1 MSDDPEERLRNLR
14 DAIKD
19 VIEILEG
26 VKERARGFVV
36 KQVEAEKASAEAQV
50 KLQYLKAQLVKQA
63 NELAT
68 AEGRLAALRSDH
80 DQLYLSWQA
89 INTNLAVTAY
99 FRGLRDNWKRVTRQN
114 ATAQE
119 EASTQSTKT
128 LWPSTDPCR
137 FAASIRASRRGL

>member
-36 KQVEAEKASAEAQV
+36 KQVEAEKASARPQV
-50 KLQYLKAQLVKQA
+50 KLQYLKARLVKQA

-68 AEGRLAALRSDH
+68 AEGRLAALRSDQ
-80 DQLYLSWQA
+80 DQLYL
-89 INTNLAVTAY
+89 I
-99 FRGLRDNWKRVTRQN
+99 
-114 ATAQE
+114 
-119 EASTQSTKT
+119 
-128 LWPSTDPCR
+128 
-137 FAASIRASRRGL
+137 

>member
-14 DAIKD
+14 DAIED

-26 VKERARGFVV
+26 VKERARGFVA
-36 KQVEAEKASAEAQV
+36 KQVEAEKASAQAQS
-50 KLQYLKAQLVKQA
+50 KLDYLKTQLAKQA

-89 INTNLAVTAY
+89 INTNLAVIAY
-99 FRGLRDNWKRVTRQN
+99 FRGLRDNWQRATRQN
-114 ATAQE
+114 AT
-119 EASTQSTKT
+119 EAPK
-128 LWPSTDPCR
+128 
-137 FAASIRASRRGL
+137 